1 MKKLFT
7 LIGALLLW
15 QSMAVAQNFLHI
27 SSGDSAKLVVRT
39 ADLDSVT
46 VRDANFYKGAWAY
59 YSEGVYTFNV
69 YWSGQ
74 DGYSIYRRDV
84 NDDGQQWQY
93 QVRGWYPGNPLVIDY
108 DASTNQCCVQP
119 QYIGYVHSSY
129 GDMYVAD
136 VEYYREN
143 INPNCKADPGVS
155 TFDPNTGLFELY
167 VVYYV
172 SAGYFG
178 AGYEYLQLDAQA
190 APARKR
196 EVKNGKLE
204 LETLP
209 LTLTSKAT
217 GKRVPLTISK
227 PTGNLGSEQLKMMPE
242 NDVVE

>member
-1 MKKLFT
+1 
-7 LIGALLLW
+7 
-15 QSMAVAQNFLHI
+15 MAVAQNFLHI
-27 SSGDSAKLVVRT
+27 SSDVADKLVVRT

-59 YSEGVYTFNV
+59 YGEGTYTFTV
-69 YWSGQ
+69 YWEGQ
-74 DGYSIYRRDV
+74 AGYSIYRKDV
-84 NDDGQQWQY
+84 NDDGLQWQY
-93 QVRGWYPGNPLVIDY
+93 QVNGWYPGNPLVIDY
-108 DASTNQCCVQP
+108 DASTGRCYVQP
-119 QYIGYVHSSY
+119 QYIGYNHSIY
-129 GDMYVAD
+129 GAVWIAE

-143 INPNCKADPGVS
+143 INSRINADDYVS

-172 SAGYFG
+172 EAGYFG

-196 EVKNGKLE
+196 EVKNGRLE

-227 PTGNLGSEQLKMMPE
+227 PTGNLGSEQLMQMPE
-242 NDVVE
+242 NNVVE